1 VWKGTYL
8 YSQPYKS
15 CVILSA
21 AKDLNRI
28 RKMPEP
34 STEDSY
40 KKYALWILVPATILL
55 IVAIKFAYVMYLF
68 SFGDIQVYGFRAII
82 LHIVRFFV
90 FIAPYLVV
98 LLGWLFY
105 VMQKYRYAF
114 FVPIF
119 YLLFIISGFILIFIS
134 QSIKSI

>member
-1 VWKGTYL
+1 
-8 YSQPYKS
+8 
-15 CVILSA
+15 
-21 AKDLNRI
+21 
-28 RKMPEP
+28 M
-34 STEDSY
+34 
-40 KKYALWILVPATILL
+40 PATILL